1 MSGPGTARRRRKGR
15 WLGPALLLPVVL
27 AALLGPWLAPYGPGD
42 VDLLAEL
49 APPSAGHCLGT
60 AEGGVDVLTLLLLGA
75 RRSLSVALLSVGL
88 AAGIGV
94 PLGLLGGWRRGGLD
108 QWIGAL
114 MDLVQAFPALVLW
127 VLLLALWPRPGL
139 LHVAAALAAA
149 GWVPFARLARAEA
162 LRLSALPFVEAA
174 RALGASDGRIL
185 LRHLLPNALPPL
197 LVHASAAM
205 GGAVVAEATLAFLGL
220 TADGTVSWGGLLEE
234 GAAYLLRAPHV
245 ALAAC
250 AVLTPT
256 ILGFHLTGDWL
267 ADRFSIRA

>member
-1 MSGPGTARRRRKGR
+1 MSRSGSRARRRVH
-15 WLGPALLLPVVL
+15 WLGPVLLSPVLL
-27 AALLGPWLAPYGPGD
+27 AAFVGPWLAPYGPD
-42 VDLLAEL
+42 EVDLLAEL
-49 APPSAGHCLGT
+49 APPSSAHWLGT

-75 RRSLSVALLSVGL
+75 RRSLSVALLSVGF
-88 AAGIGV
+88 AAGVGV
-94 PLGLLGGWRRGGLD
+94 PLGLLGGWRRGLPD
-108 QWIGAL
+108 QWVGAL

-174 RALGASDGRIL
+174 RALGASDRHIL

-220 TADGTVSWGGLLEE
+220 TADGTVSWGSLLEE

-250 AVLTPT
+250 GALTPT

-267 ADRFSIRA
+267 ADRLSRSS